1 MNEKPISSN
10 QAGLILILFTVG
22 LKFSVLPAIMCDY
35 ASNNGYIVC
44 LIALIFDFLG
54 TIAVLLLMQK
64 MPEQN
69 FFDLIKNTLSK
80 PVAIIIYS
88 FLGLFFIIKCLIAI
102 LELHD
107 YFIATLF
114 EELNP
119 LYFFIVLVLLMLFLF
134 TKNLRTHGRLL
145 EVFFWPMAIGL
156 MFTLIFPIQDIEL
169 TNLFPIFQD
178 GIYPIWNGLVHTS
191 FAFGD
196 YTILLIL
203 MGRISYK
210 KNSVK
215 KILFYMLNMVG
226 FIFNFYVVFVGTF
239 GDTAINQTLALGEL
253 PLHNPHPSTIGKLE
267 WLTIIIWTA
276 ILTIE
281 AGLLGKSASICFGH
295 IFNTTKALTP
305 AIITASIIFPIYLV
319 SYLQLEKA
327 IRIATNGI
335 AVTIASL
342 FQLSLIII
350 LYVCYFINKKKKD
363 KIPKGELNVQKYK
376 TSYQK

>member
-1 MNEKPISSN
+1 M
-10 QAGLILILFTVG
+10 FCYYWV
-22 LKFSVLPAIMCDY
+22 
-35 ASNNGYIVC
+35 
-44 LIALIFDFLG
+44 
-54 TIAVLLLMQK
+54 
-64 MPEQN
+64 
-69 FFDLIKNTLSK
+69 
-80 PVAIIIYS
+80 
-88 FLGLFFIIKCLIAI
+88 IKCLIAI

-119 LYFFIVLVLLMLFLF
+119 LYFLLVLALLMLFLF
-134 TKNLRTHGRLL
+134 TKNLRTFGRLL

-156 MFTLIFPIQDIEL
+156 MFTLVYPIQDIEL

-203 MGRISYK
+203 MGRIDFK
-210 KNSVK
+210 KKSMR

-226 FIFNFYVVFVGTF
+226 FIFNFYIVFVGTF

-281 AGLLGKSASICFGH
+281 AGILGKSASICFGH
-295 IFNTTKALTP
+295 IFNTTRPLIP
-305 AIITASIIFPIYLV
+305 AIISTSIIFSIFAI
-319 SYLQLEKA
+319 SYLQ
-327 IRIATNGI
+327 
-335 AVTIASL
+335 AS
-342 FQLSLIII
+342 
-350 LYVCYFINKKKKD
+350 N
-363 KIPKGELNVQKYK
+363 
-376 TSYQK
+376 

>member
-1 MNEKPISSN
+1 MEKTISSN

-44 LIALIFDFLG
+44 LIALILDFLC
-54 TIAVLLLMQK
+54 TVAVILIMRK
-64 MPEQN
+64 MPEKN
-69 FFDLIKNTLSK
+69 FFDLIKETLSK

-88 FLGLFFIIKCLIAI
+88 ILAVFFLIKCLIAI

-119 LYFFIVLVLLMLFLF
+119 LYFFIVLILLMFFLF
-134 TKNLRTHGRLL
+134 NKPLRTFGRLL
-145 EVFFWPMAIGL
+145 ELFFWPMAVGL
-156 MFTLIFPIQDIEL
+156 MFTLIFPIEDIEL
-169 TNLFPIFQD
+169 VNLFPIFQD
-178 GIYPIWNGLVHTS
+178 GLFPIWNGIVHTS

-203 MGRISYK
+203 MGRISFK
-210 KNSVK
+210 KGSVK
-215 KILFYMLNMVG
+215 KILFYMFSMIN

-253 PLHNPHPSTIGKLE
+253 PLHNPYPSTIGKLE

-281 AGLLGKSASICFGH
+281 AGILGKSASICFGH
-295 IFNTTKALTP
+295 IFNKENFLAP
-305 AIITASIIFPIYLV
+305 SIITISILIILFST
-319 SYLQLEKA
+319 SYLRLETA
-327 IRIATNGI
+327 INIATDGTV
-335 AVTIASL
+335 VTISSL
-342 FQLSLIII
+342 FQLLLIII
-350 LYVCYFINKKKKD
+350 LYVCYFIQKKQKSKV
-363 KIPKGELNVQKYK
+363 PKGEANEKKYK
-376 TSYQK
+376 KIH

>member
-1 MNEKPISSN
+1 MEKSISSN

-44 LIALIFDFLG
+44 LIALVLDFLC
-54 TIAVLLLMQK
+54 TVAVILIMRK
-64 MPEQN
+64 IPEKT
-69 FFDLIKNTLSK
+69 FFDLIKDTLSR
-80 PVAIIIYS
+80 PVAIVIYS
-88 FLGLFFIIKCLIAI
+88 ILAMFFLIKCLIAI

-119 LYFFIVLVLLMLFLF
+119 MYFFLVLMLLMFFLF
-134 TKNLRTHGRLL
+134 NKNFRTFGRLL

-178 GIYPIWNGLVHTS
+178 GFYPIWKGIVHTS

-210 KNSVK
+210 KKSVK
-215 KILFYMLNMVG
+215 KILIYMFSMLN
-226 FIFNFYVVFVGTF
+226 FIFNFYIVFVGTF

-253 PLHNPHPSTIGKLE
+253 PLHNPYPSTIGKLE

-281 AGLLGKSASICFGH
+281 AGMLGKSASNCFGQ
-295 IFNTTKALTP
+295 IFNISKPLIP
-305 AIITASIIFPIYLV
+305 SIITTSILTLLFAT
-319 SYLQLEKA
+319 SYLRLEKA
-327 IRIATNGI
+327 VQIATDGTV
-335 AVTIASL
+335 VTIASL
-342 FQLSLIII
+342 FQLMLIII
-350 LYVCYFINKKKKD
+350 LYVCFFINKKQKSKV
-363 KIPKGELNVQKYK
+363 PKGEINVQRSKK
-376 TSYQK
+376 DYQK

>member
-1 MNEKPISSN
+1 MEKSISSN

-44 LIALIFDFLG
+44 LIALILDFLC
-54 TIAVLLLMQK
+54 TIAVILIMRK
-64 MPEQN
+64 IPEKN
-69 FFDLIKNTLSK
+69 FFDLIKETLSR
-80 PVAIIIYS
+80 PVAIIIYAILAIF
-88 FLGLFFIIKCLIAI
+88 FLIKCLIAI

-119 LYFFIVLVLLMLFLF
+119 MYFFIVLMLLMFFLF
-134 TKNLRTHGRLL
+134 NKNFRTFGRLL

-169 TNLFPIFQD
+169 TNLFPLFQD
-178 GIYPIWNGLVHTS
+178 GFYPIWNGIVHTS

-203 MGRISYK
+203 MGKISYK
-210 KNSVK
+210 KKSVK
-215 KILFYMLNMVG
+215 KILIYMFSMLN
-226 FIFNFYVVFVGTF
+226 FIFNFYIVFVGTF

-253 PLHNPHPSTIGKLE
+253 PLHNPYPSTIGKLE

-281 AGLLGKSASICFGH
+281 AGLLGKSASDCFGK
-295 IFNTTKALTP
+295 IFNIEKPLIP
-305 AIITASIIFPIYLV
+305 SIITTSILTILFAT
-319 SYLQLEKA
+319 SYLRLETA
-327 IRIATNGI
+327 IQIATDGTV
-335 AVTIASL
+335 VTIASL
-342 FQLSLIII
+342 FQLFLIII
-350 LYVCYFINKKKKD
+350 LYVCYFINKKQKSKV
-363 KIPKGELNVQKYK
+363 PKGEINVQRFKK
-376 TSYQK
+376 DYQK

>member
-1 MNEKPISSN
+1 MTEKTITSN

-54 TIAVLLLMQK
+54 TLAVIMIMRK
-64 MPEQN
+64 IPEKN
-69 FFDLIKNTLSK
+69 FFELIKETLSR
-80 PVAIIIYS
+80 PVAIIIYV
-88 FLGLFFIIKCLIAI
+88 LLTVFFIIKCLIAL

-119 LYFFIVLVLLMLFLF
+119 WYFVVVLMLLMLFLF
-134 TKNLRTHGRLL
+134 NKNLRTFGRLL
-145 EVFFWPMAIGL
+145 EMLFWPMAIGI
-156 MFTLIFPIQDIEL
+156 MFTLIFPISDIEL
-169 TNLFPIFQD
+169 TNLLPLFQD
-178 GIYPIWNGLVHTS
+178 GFYPIWKGVVHTS

-203 MGRISYK
+203 MGKISYK

-215 KILFYMLNMVG
+215 KILLYMFSMLS
-226 FIFNFYVVFVGTF
+226 FIFQFYVIFVGTF

-253 PLHNPHPSTIGKLE
+253 PLHNPYPSTIGKLE

-281 AGLLGKSASICFGH
+281 AGILGKCSCICIGH
-295 IFNTTKALTP
+295 IINKSEPKTP
-305 AIITASIIFPIYLV
+305 SIITIIILIILYGFTYLRLE
-319 SYLQLEKA
+319 SMIQL
-327 IRIATNGI
+327 ATDSTV
-335 AVTIASL
+335 VTIGSL
-342 FQLSLIII
+342 FQLSLILI
-350 LYVCYFINKKKKD
+350 LYLCYFINKKRTQGN
-363 KIPKGELNVQKYK
+363 IRGQYVQKYK
-376 TSYQK
+376 KNIKT